1 MKQFLKFFLASML
14 GTFVTLI
21 VLFLLFFG
29 MIVSMVS
36 FSSNE
41 EVLVEENTLLTLK
54 LDQQIFER
62 KPGNPFAGFS
72 FTDMQAEESIGL
84 DDILKNIAKAKEDPK
99 IKGILLDLSELMAGA
114 AQVEEIRNALA
125 DFKLSGKFVVSY
137 ADNLSQKAYYL
148 ASIADEIYLQP
159 EGAIDFKGLMV
170 DMAFYKKTLE
180 KLDVEAQII
189 RHGKF
194 KSAVEPFMLDKMSPE
209 NRQQIEQFTGSIWK
223 NMLEGIAK
231 SRKIS
236 EIRLN
241 EIADSL
247 LSTTSSGALKS
258 KLIDKLMYRDELI
271 ENLKGRLNVDSAGT
285 LNTISIAKY
294 VDAADPVKKKVDRS
308 KRIAVIYAVGE
319 VESGEGEEN
328 SIGSKNIPEAIRKAR
343 LDEKVKA
350 IVLRVNSPGGS
361 ALVSDIVWREIELAK
376 KAKPVIASF
385 GDVAASGGYYIACGA
400 NKIFAMPNTI
410 TGSIGVF
417 GMIPNAQKLLS
428 EKLGINYDVVKTNA
442 NSEYI
447 SLNRPLTEYQRSV
460 IQGGVEEVYDVFTGH
475 VAQGRNMKQA
485 DVDSIG
491 QGRVWSG
498 IDAKRIGLIDE
509 FGGLD
514 AAIAEAAKMAKIE
527 NYKLM
532 ILPEPKDP
540 FTEILGTLTGNAGE
554 SRLEKELGEYYSH
567 VKTLRNLTKIQGPIA
582 RLPYDLTIK

>member
-1 MKQFLKFFLASML
+1 ML
-14 GTFVTLI
+14 GTFITLI
-21 VLFLLFFG
+21 VIFLLLFG
-29 MIVSMVS
+29 MVVSMVS
-36 FSSNE
+36 FSSHE
-41 EVLVEENTLLTLK
+41 EVLVEENSILTLT

-84 DDILKNIAKAKEDPK
+84 DEILKNILKAKEDPK
-99 IKGILLDLSELMAGA
+99 IKGILLDLSELTAGA
-114 AQVEEIRNALA
+114 AQVEEIRNALV

-137 ADNLSQKAYYL
+137 AETLSQKAYYL
-148 ASIADEIYLQP
+148 ASVADEIYLQP
-159 EGAIDFKGLMV
+159 EGSIDFKGLMV

-194 KSAVEPFMLDKMSPE
+194 KSAVEPFMLEKMSDE
-209 NRQQIEQFTGSIWK
+209 NRQQIEQFTGSIWN

-231 SRKIS
+231 SRELSQK
-236 EIRLN
+236 RLN

-247 LSTTSSGALKS
+247 LSSTAQGALQC

-271 ENLKGRLNVDSAGT
+271 ENLKDRLALDSAAT
-285 LNTISIAKY
+285 LNTITIDKY
-294 VDAADPVKKKVDRS
+294 VDAADPVKKKIDRS

-328 SIGSKNIPEAIRKAR
+328 TIGSKNIPDAIREAR

-361 ALVSDIVWREIELAK
+361 ALVSDIVWREIEMAK
-376 KAKPVIASF
+376 KVKPVVASF

-400 NKIFAMPNTI
+400 DKIFAMPNTI

-447 SLNRPLTEYQRSV
+447 SLNRPLTPYQREV
-460 IQGGVEEVYDVFTGH
+460 IQSGIEEVYNVFTNH

-498 IDAKRIGLIDE
+498 VDAKRIGLIDE

-514 AAIAEAAKMAKIE
+514 AAIAEAAKLAKIE
-527 NYKLM
+527 NYKIK

-540 FTEILGTLTGNAGE
+540 FTEVLGTLTGKSGE
-554 SRLEKELGEYYSH
+554 SRLEQELGEYYTH
-567 VKTLRNLTKIQGPIA
+567 IKTLRSLTKIQGPIA
-582 RLPYDLTIK
+582 RLPYDLNIK

>member
-14 GTFVTLI
+14 GTFITLI
-21 VLFLLFFG
+21 VIFLLLFG
-29 MIVSMVS
+29 MVVSMVS
-36 FSSNE
+36 FSSHE
-41 EVLVEENTLLTLK
+41 EVLVEENSILTLT

-84 DDILKNIAKAKEDPK
+84 DEILKNILKAKEDPK
-99 IKGILLDLSELMAGA
+99 IKGILLDLSELTAGA
-114 AQVEEIRNALA
+114 AQVEEIRNALV

-137 ADNLSQKAYYL
+137 AETLSQKAYYL
-148 ASIADEIYLQP
+148 ASVADEIYLQP
-159 EGAIDFKGLMV
+159 EGSIDFKGLMV

-194 KSAVEPFMLDKMSPE
+194 KSAVEPFMLEKMSDE
-209 NRQQIEQFTGSIWK
+209 NRQQIEQFTGSIWN

-231 SRKIS
+231 SRELSQK
-236 EIRLN
+236 RLN

-247 LSTTSSGALKS
+247 LSSTAQGALQC

-271 ENLKGRLNVDSAGT
+271 ENLKDRLALDSAAT
-285 LNTISIAKY
+285 LNTITIDKY
-294 VDAADPVKKKVDRS
+294 VDAADPVKKKIDRS

-328 SIGSKNIPEAIRKAR
+328 TIGSKNIPDAIREAR

-361 ALVSDIVWREIELAK
+361 ALVSDIVWREIEMAK
-376 KAKPVIASF
+376 KVKPVVASF

-400 NKIFAMPNTI
+400 DKIFAMPNTI

-447 SLNRPLTEYQRSV
+447 SLNRPLTPYQREV
-460 IQGGVEEVYDVFTGH
+460 IQSGIEEVYNVFTNH

-498 IDAKRIGLIDE
+498 VDAKRIGLIDE

-514 AAIAEAAKMAKIE
+514 AAIAEAAKLAKIE
-527 NYKLM
+527 NYKIK

-540 FTEILGTLTGNAGE
+540 FTEVLGTLTGKSGE
-554 SRLEKELGEYYSH
+554 SRLEQELGEYYTH
-567 VKTLRNLTKIQGPIA
+567 IKTLRSLTKIQGPIA
-582 RLPYDLTIK
+582 RLPYDLNIK

>member
-1 MKQFLKFFLASML
+1 
-14 GTFVTLI
+14 
-21 VLFLLFFG
+21 
-29 MIVSMVS
+29 
-36 FSSNE
+36 
-41 EVLVEENTLLTLK
+41 
-54 LDQQIFER
+54 
-62 KPGNPFAGFS
+62 
-72 FTDMQAEESIGL
+72 MQAEESIGL

-99 IKGILLDLSELMAGA
+99 IKGILLDLSDLMAGA

-194 KSAVEPFMLDKMSPE
+194 KSAVEPFMLEKMSPE

-223 NMLEGIAK
+223 NMLEGISK

-236 EIRLN
+236 EGRLN

-247 LSTTSSGALKS
+247 LSSTSAGALRC

-271 ENLKGRLNVDSAGT
+271 ENLKGRLSVDSAGT

-294 VDAADPVKKKVDRS
+294 VDAAEPIKKKVDRS

-361 ALVSDIVWREIELAK
+361 ALVSDIVWREIEMAK
-376 KAKPVIASF
+376 KVKPVIASF

-428 EKLGINYDVVKTNA
+428 DKLGINYDVVKTNA

-447 SLNRPLTEYQRSV
+447 SLNRPLTDYQRSV
-460 IQGGVEEVYDVFTGH
+460 IQGGIEEVYDVFTGH

-540 FTEILGTLTGNAGE
+540 FSEILGTITGDSGE
-554 SRLEKELGEYYSH
+554 SRLEKEFGEYYSH
-567 VKTLRNLTKIQGPIA
+567 IKTLRNLTKIQGPIA